1 MKETLFLTLLLIFL
15 SCKKDEPIKSYLSEP
30 PVLKGFN
37 IRDDN
42 GVLVQKLGIPNVK
55 YSEDPES
62 EKKTFVYKTTINATL
77 NATYNAFYIFFGDKS
92 SDKYKVTVVRGIV
105 DANIANISSIPNTV
119 ISNQNLVVF
128 ELEFM
133 PYFNTSLP
141 NTDEIIGFLLPQN
154 ISPGVFRVYIDYGDY
169 ILYDN
174 IIIE

>member
-1 MKETLFLTLLLIFL
+1 MKVALFLTLLLIIL
-15 SCKKDEPIKSYLSEP
+15 SCKKDEPVKSYLSEP

-37 IRDDN
+37 IRDGN
-42 GVLVQKLGIPNVK
+42 GILMQKLGVPNVK

-62 EKKTFVYKTTINATL
+62 EKKTFVYKTTINGPYKAL
-77 NATYNAFYIFFGDKS
+77 SIYFGNKS
-92 SDKYKVTVVRGIV
+92 SNKVEITVVRGIV
-105 DANIANISSIPNTV
+105 DGSISNISSIPNTV

-141 NTDEIIGFLLPQN
+141 NTDEIIGFPLPPS
-154 ISPGVFRVYIDYGDY
+154 ITPGVFRVYIDNGDY
-169 ILYDN
+169 VLYDN